1 MEDTVRFI
9 QNFIKKEEYYN
20 REKRII
26 QNRISLTALIVFKYS
41 I

>member
-20 REKRII
+20 HEKRII

>member
-1 MEDTVRFI
+1 MEDTVTFI

-26 QNRISLTALIVFKYS
+26 QNRIRLTALIVFKYS